1 MVAADFGVVLLSFSM
16 SRRKPDPVSS
26 TAAAEPTSRLALW
39 ARARRLAANLVAI
52 AGALGRGAGVAAAS
66 KGLGL
71 PAMADVDVV
80 GAWRLLERGLL
91 WARALR
97 VRFDRE
103 VKAERAT
110 GDTDPPERLDDEHE
124 NLLPRAASR
133 PRRKSTRGVIAGIP
147 TAGVIGQICDDLIMG
162 AMLIRDEKT
171 ARKVQAI
178 REMLQALMEAAEA
191 EAAPPAPAAAAAPA
205 TRTGTAPS
213 GFPTTDTPQ
222 TVPPD
227 AATGSKPPDS
237 G

>member
-147 TAGVIGQICDDLIMG
+147 TAGVIGRICDDLIMG

>member
-1 MVAADFGVVLLSFSM
+1 M

-26 TAAAEPTSRLALW
+26 KAVAEPTSRLALW

-52 AGALGRGAGVAAAS
+52 AGTIGRGVSGAAAS
-66 KGLGL
+66 KRLGL
-71 PAMADVDVV
+71 PAMAGVDLA
-80 GAWRLLERGLL
+80 GAWARLERGLL

-147 TAGVIGQICDDLIMG
+147 TAGAIEQICNDLIIA

-178 REMLQALMEAAEA
+178 REMLQALMEAAET
-191 EAAPPAPAAAAAPA
+191 EAAAPA
-205 TRTGTAPS
+205 TAPATRAGAAPS
-213 GFPTTDTPQ
+213 GLRTSNTPQ
-222 TVPPD
+222 AEPTD
-227 AATGSKPPDS
+227 AAIKQTPPDS

>member
-1 MVAADFGVVLLSFSM
+1 
-16 SRRKPDPVSS
+16 
-26 TAAAEPTSRLALW
+26 
-39 ARARRLAANLVAI
+39 VAI
-52 AGALGRGAGVAAAS
+52 AGTLGRGAGVAAAS

-147 TAGVIGQICDDLIMG
+147 TAGVIGQICNDLIMG

-178 REMLQALMEAAEA
+178 REMLQALMEAADA
-191 EAAPPAPAAAAAPA
+191 EAPAATPEPTQAPATRAGPMNFDFPTGAAPA
-205 TRTGTAPS
+205 T
-213 GFPTTDTPQ
+213 
-222 TVPPD
+222 VPAD

>member
-1 MVAADFGVVLLSFSM
+1 M
-16 SRRKPDPVSS
+16 SRSKPDPVSS
-26 TAAAEPTSRLALW
+26 NAAAEPTSRLAIW
-39 ARARRLAANLVAI
+39 ARARRLAANLVAL
-52 AGALGRGAGVAAAS
+52 AGAIGRGVSVAASS

-71 PAMADVDVV
+71 PAMAGVDLA
-80 GAWRLLERGLL
+80 GAWARLERGLL

-147 TAGVIGQICDDLIMG
+147 TAGAIEQICNDLIIA

-178 REMLQALMEAAEA
+178 REMLQALMEAAET
-191 EAAPPAPAAAAAPA
+191 EAAAPTAAPEPAAAPA
-205 TRTGTAPS
+205 TRAGAAPS
-213 GFPTTDTPQ
+213 GLRTSDAPQAVPT
-222 TVPPD
+222 D
-227 AATGSKPPDS
+227 AVTGSKPPDS